1 MVYFD
6 GHTAFHGTT
15 IFDGTTPFDDPTA
28 SDDTT
33 ILMILPLVDVYI
45 YIYIYMDRFPIS
57 YCKASYTYGW
67 IGRLLSE
74 YSQSR

>member
-33 ILMILPLVDVYI
+33 ILMILLLVDVYI
-45 YIYIYMDRFPIS
+45 H
-57 YCKASYTYGW
+57 G
-67 IGRLLSE
+67 
-74 YSQSR
+74 